1 MRDTA
6 RRAAEEVLD
15 ASVAVPD
22 AELVAP
28 LLVPLAEVAVADAL
42 ETEAGVAMRS
52 LKKIRYLFILKI
64 TCFTYFQ
71 AP

>member
-1 MRDTA
+1 MGKAGRLRDTA

-42 ETEAGVAMRS
+42 ETEAGLAMRRS
-52 LKKIRYLFILKI
+52 DIYL
-64 TCFTYFQ
+64 Y
-71 AP
+71 